1 MSLNMTELGLWLETD
16 ASFRKIA
23 KHMRV
28 DEKTIRRHAKQ
39 YVPELASSRTHQPVP
54 EKRVLIIDIETR
66 PALAYVWGVWNVNI
80 SPQQIV
86 EDKATISFAARWHGG
101 DKSMFYSDHHT
112 GHDEMVAAAWE
123 LLDQADVVIHYNGV
137 KFDIPHLNQEF
148 ALAGLE
154 PPSGYYQLDILKS
167 VRRDF
172 NFSSNKLDNIIR
184 QFGIGKKVE
193 HEGFALWTK
202 CLADDPK
209 AWAKMKQYNIH
220 DVVET
225 EKLYDRLRPWI
236 GVITHPKRYAIHHK
250 KVGGLI

>member
-1 MSLNMTELGLWLETD
+1 MINHTELHLRLQTKQ
-16 ASFRKIA
+16 SFRQIA
-23 KHMRV
+23 REMGV
-28 DEKTIRRHAKQ
+28 DEKTVRKHAKRSF
-39 YVPELASSRTHQPVP
+39 PELAESRMKHGIP

-80 SPQQIV
+80 APQQIV
-86 EDKATISFAARWHGG
+86 EDKDIISFAARWAGT
-101 DKSMFYSDHHT
+101 DKTVFYSDFHT
-112 GHDEMVAAAWE
+112 GHDVMVQAAWE
-123 LLDQADVVIHYNGV
+123 LLDEADVVVHYNGV
-137 KFDIPHLNQEF
+137 KFDIPHINQCF

-154 PPSGYYQLDILKS
+154 PPSGYYQLDLLKS

-172 NFSSNKLDNIIR
+172 NFTSNKLDNIIR
-184 QFGIGKKVE
+184 QFGIGAKVE

-202 CLADDPK
+202 CLAGDPK

-225 EKLYDRLRPWI
+225 EALYNRLKPWV
-236 GVITHPKRYAIHHK
+236 GVITHPKRYAVHHK